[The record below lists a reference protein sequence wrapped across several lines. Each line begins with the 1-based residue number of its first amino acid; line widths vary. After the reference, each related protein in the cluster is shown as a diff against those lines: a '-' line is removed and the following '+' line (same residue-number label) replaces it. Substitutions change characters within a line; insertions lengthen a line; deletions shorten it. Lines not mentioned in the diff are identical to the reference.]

1 MKGRIRRLDKE
12 EEEETTPRGFTSI
25 HNGTPLARAQEWG
38 KLKGSLEAG
47 RVEFGVKEVHDD
59 RWT

>member
-1 MKGRIRRLDKE
+1 VSDDWL
-12 EEEETTPRGFTSI
+12 RG
-25 HNGTPLARAQEWG
+25 
-38 KLKGSLEAG
+38 LKGSLEAG